1 MQQDRDDAVS
11 AAAGDNDAT
20 TDSTTHGARETHT
33 RSGPLSG
40 GMAVVERRVGC
51 AAEVVVE
58 VLEDGWLYA
67 GWVVGAS
74 RIREVD
80 AHWPEPGAA
89 IHHSAGVWPFV
100 INDKTVSRRWDAP
113 GRLELQAHGWPLG
126 EARVV
131 IDVRPEGPAS
141 CRVVLAEDA
150 VKGPGT
156 LVPRVLRKAAIVPRN
171 KEALHRL
178 ALIAEGRARGDGVP
192 PGGPAGTSSAG
203 SPRASAGESPGGG

>member
-1 MQQDRDDAVS
+1 VS
-11 AAAGDNDAT
+11 GAAADGDAT
-20 TDSTTHGARETHT
+20 TDSTTHGARETRT

-100 INDKTVSRRWDAP
+100 LNDKTVSRRWDP
-113 GRLELQAHGWPLG
+113 RGRLELQAHGWPLG

-156 LVPRVLRKAAIVPRN
+156 LVPRVARTAAIVPRN

-178 ALIAEGRARGDGVP
+178 ALIAEGRARGHGVP
-192 PGGPAGTSSAG
+192 PGGTAG
-203 SPRASAGESPGGG
+203 RATGDRPGGSAGEGAATG

>member
-1 MQQDRDDAVS
+1 VQQDRDDAVNG
-11 AAAGDNDAT
+11 AAGGKDAR
-20 TDSTTHGARETHT
+20 TDSTTHGSRETDT
-33 RSGPLSG
+33 RSGPLHG

-80 AHWPEPGAA
+80 PHWPRAGAA
-89 IHHSAGVWPFV
+89 IHHSAGVWPVV
-100 INDKTVSRRWDAP
+100 INDTTVSRRWDP
-113 GRLELQAHGWPLG
+113 RGRLELQARGWPLG

-131 IDVRPEGPAS
+131 VDVRPEGPSS

-156 LVPRVLRKAAIVPRN
+156 LVPRVVRQAAIIPRN

-178 ALIAEGRARGDGVP
+178 ALIAEGRARGHGVP
-192 PGGPAGTSSAG
+192 PGGTAG
-203 SPRASAGESPGGG
+203 PSAGEGPGRG

>member
-1 MQQDRDDAVS
+1 MS
-11 AAAGDNDAT
+11 GAAAHHDGART
-20 TDSTTHGARETHT
+20 RSTTHGAAETRT

-40 GMAVVERRVGC
+40 GMAVVERTVGC

-100 INDKTVSRRWDAP
+100 LNDKTVSRRWDP
-113 GRLELQAHGWPLG
+113 RGRLELQAHGWPLG

-131 IDVRPEGPAS
+131 IDVHPEGPS
-141 CRVVLAEDA
+141 RCRVVLAEDA

-156 LVPRVLRKAAIVPRN
+156 LVPRAARKAAIVPRN

-178 ALIAEGRARGDGVP
+178 ALIAEGRARGHGVP
-192 PGGPAGTSSAG
+192 HGGTAGPARDRGAGGPAGEGLADG
-203 SPRASAGESPGGG
+203 